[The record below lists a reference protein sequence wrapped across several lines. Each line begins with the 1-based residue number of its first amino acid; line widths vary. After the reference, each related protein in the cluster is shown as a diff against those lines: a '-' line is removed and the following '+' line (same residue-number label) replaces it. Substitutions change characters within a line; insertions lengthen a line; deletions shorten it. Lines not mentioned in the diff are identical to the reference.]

1 MEKKY
6 LKIFDYFFVLRPTLF
21 YPVWTVALAGY
32 WAWLRL
38 GNQPITSDF
47 ILRVGSYDATYI
59 FILSLLTLV
68 MGASFLINQIEDAE
82 TDRLN
87 NKLYLI
93 ANDEISIKQA
103 YVETFIL
110 VALPLMVLWWV
121 RQDLLL
127 VTTLAF
133 IITGLLYSC
142 KPFLMK
148 NRPIGGLSAN
158 ILGYYIIFSIGWM
171 IKGQAHVDML
181 LYATPYVF
189 GILAVYFF
197 TTIPDIAGDKAVNKI
212 TVAVKYG
219 SYPII
224 IAGMVS
230 NIVAIFLSGL
240 TKDPVIFISSLAV
253 LPFFIHTAIT
263 KSVAAVLRTNKF
275 ATLVL
280 SLVISY
286 RFPGYLVLIII
297 VFFFTRWYYKVRFN
311 IVYPSFKSPKQ

>member
-1 MEKKY
+1 M
-6 LKIFDYFFVLRPTLF
+6 KIFDYFFVLRPTLF

-47 ILRVGSYDATYI
+47 IFRFGSYDATYI

-93 ANDEISIKQA
+93 ANDEISLKQA
-103 YVETFIL
+103 YVETLLL
-110 VALPLMVLWWV
+110 VALPLTVLWWV
-121 RQDLLL
+121 RRDLLFI
-127 VTTLAF
+127 TTLAF
-133 IITGLLYSC
+133 IVTGLLYSC

-148 NRPIGGLSAN
+148 NRPIGGLIAN

-171 IKGQAHVDML
+171 IMGRASIDML

-197 TTIPDIAGDKAVNKI
+197 TTIPDIEGDKAVNKI

-219 SYPII
+219 PNPII
-224 IAGMVS
+224 VAGMVS
-230 NIVAIFLSGL
+230 NIIAIFLSTL

-253 LPFFIHTAIT
+253 LPFFIHTALN

-286 RFPGYLVLIII
+286 RFPGYLVLIVI
-297 VFFFTRWYYKVRFN
+297 VFFFTRWYYRARFN
-311 IVYPSFKSPKQ
+311 IVYPSFKS